1 MPIYEY
7 ECQACGHEFEKLVV
21 NTSQEIVCPK
31 CQDKD
36 LKKLFSMFSGHSGGK
51 STSLGG
57 GEAAGGACGSC
68 TKKSC
73 SSCG

>member
-21 NTSQEIVCPK
+21 SDSQEIVCPK
-31 CQDKD
+31 CRDKK
-36 LKKLFSMFSGHSGGK
+36 LKKLFSMFSGHSGGR
-51 STSLGG
+51 SIGHDSGG
-57 GEAAGGACGSC
+57 RACGSC

-73 SSCG
+73 SSCS